1 LLIEEALPGEPDH
14 MFQTLGG
21 FMMYKL
27 GRIPRVSDTVRI
39 ENWIF
44 EIMDMDQNRVD
55 KVLVSKL

>member
-1 LLIEEALPGEPDH
+1 